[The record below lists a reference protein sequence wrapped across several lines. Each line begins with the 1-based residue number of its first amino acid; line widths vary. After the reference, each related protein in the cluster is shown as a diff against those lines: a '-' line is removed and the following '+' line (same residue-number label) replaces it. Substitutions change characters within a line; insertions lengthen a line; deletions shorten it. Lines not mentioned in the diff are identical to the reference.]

1 VPRVT
6 DKRSPVD
13 PIGAIALL
21 EEPNRRRLYDL
32 VVAGRHAVG
41 RDEAAST
48 LGMSRELAAFHLDR
62 LVEAGLLATEFRR
75 RSGRTGPGAGRPAKL
90 YRRADVDI
98 AVTLPPRHYERASE
112 VMATAL
118 DRVGEGPVID
128 AVMSVARERGIAAAA
143 DARRAA
149 GPRPGRVRLRAAL
162 VETLRESGYEPLVEP
177 GSDTVKLRN
186 CPYDALADDH
196 VELTCGMNYA
206 WAEGLADGL
215 SAIGLHPERVPR
227 AGTCCVELRA
237 GTEAAATPAGE
248 GEGTASVTPPAEGL
262 R

>member
-1 VPRVT
+1 VPGVT
-6 DKRSPVD
+6 NLRIPVD

-21 EEPNRRRLYDL
+21 EEPNRRRLYDF
-32 VVAGRHAVG
+32 VVAGHAASG
-41 RDEAAST
+41 RDEAAAA

-62 LVEAGLLATEFRR
+62 LVEAGLLETEFRR

-90 YRRADVDI
+90 YRRARTDV

-118 DRVGEGPVID
+118 DRVAGGPAIE
-128 AVMSVARERGIAAAA
+128 AVMAVARERGEQAAAET
-143 DARRAA
+143 RRAA
-149 GPRPGRVRLRAAL
+149 GPRPGRRRLQSAL
-162 VETLRESGYEPLVEP
+162 VETLRESGYEPIVEP
-177 GSDTVKLRN
+177 GAETVRLRN

-206 WAEGLADGL
+206 WAEGLTDGL
-215 SAIGLHPERVPR
+215 KAAGLHPERVPR

-237 GTEAAATPAGE
+237 GG
-248 GEGTASVTPPAEGL
+248 GPPETV
-262 R
+262 